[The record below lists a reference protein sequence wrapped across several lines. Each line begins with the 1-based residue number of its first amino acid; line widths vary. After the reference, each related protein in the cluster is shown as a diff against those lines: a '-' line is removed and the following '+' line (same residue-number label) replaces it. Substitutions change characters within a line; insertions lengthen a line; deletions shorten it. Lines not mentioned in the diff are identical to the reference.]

1 MCWAKAQLLSRAPAT
16 LNLRWQEK
24 WEWYQSQRKMIIDMI
39 DAQKE
44 YDAKADESLQDLKE
58 VLLELQEALDIQTVQ
73 PNGEITSAGWG
84 FILLSVSLASSDC
97 TMIALPRCKCGTAW
111 RPRSGCG
118 TAWRPACKPT
128 PRVGASR
135 PDAEREGAH
144 AALKLSVWIPPWS
157 SFDPS
162 GKSEWRQRTERA

>member
-97 TMIALPRCKCGTAW
+97 TMIALPRCMAFRSGRWPRRGPGGVSHGLPSDLAASDPLNP
-111 RPRSGCG
+111 RPRFGGLS
-118 TAWRPACKPT
+118 TQR
-128 PRVGASR
+128 
-135 PDAEREGAH
+135 ERQNADNRCTG
-144 AALKLSVWIPPWS
+144 
-157 SFDPS
+157 
-162 GKSEWRQRTERA
+162 